1 MEQLVA
7 RRAHNPKV
15 TGSSPVPATTRLRF
29 FNLSLFCLQI
39 LQPIFFMFTV
49 YVLYSPTF
57 DKIYIGYTSNLEQR
71 ILSHNQLAKKGYTVK
86 YRPWVVIHTE
96 EFSSKADAMKR
107 EKQLKSNQGRE
118 FLWELIGKKYTR

>member
-1 MEQLVA
+1 
-7 RRAHNPKV
+7 
-15 TGSSPVPATTRLRF
+15 
-29 FNLSLFCLQI
+29 
-39 LQPIFFMFTV
+39 MFTV

-96 EFSSKADAMKR
+96 EYSSKADAMKR